1 MGCGIRRAARRR
13 RCVCGGGATDRGRG
27 SEEAPLCRWCV
38 VRDTWCLG
46 GVWDGWRH
54 ESEGTN
60 LLCADVAYTL
70 GAVAATG
77 WELVPVGDYRA
88 GDTL

>member
-1 MGCGIRRAARRR
+1 MVSGVR
-13 RCVCGGGATDRGRG
+13 GGW
-27 SEEAPLCRWCV
+27 E
-38 VRDTWCLG
+38 
-46 GVWDGWRH
+46 GWRH